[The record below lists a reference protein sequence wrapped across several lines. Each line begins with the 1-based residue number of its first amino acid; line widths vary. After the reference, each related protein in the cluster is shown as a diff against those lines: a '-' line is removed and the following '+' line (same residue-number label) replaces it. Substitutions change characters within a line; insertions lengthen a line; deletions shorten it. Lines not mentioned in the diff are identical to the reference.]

1 MTMEVYQSGR
11 QASSI
16 KRWRTWLRYRGSDIV
31 HECRFLVDE
40 SALSLDDV
48 PQGEREDSLISLIDQ
63 LDALRVSAERV
74 QLLENWGAV
83 ECLGGDDVAETMVN
97 YQVLDRDQ
105 SLRLLTLLDQ
115 CVAWSR
121 PAAVGADSEIVV
133 DGRHCQGDGIAW
145 AREKAILKNWTAV
158 VTTSHRFA
166 AGVHSVDKPAQS
178 LPVDVYFAVST
189 EDHPGF
195 FRLLYEW
202 EDVSESDFF
211 ERARLAFPRLVF
223 AADTSFRKFQGAYRT
238 LRPKVVDHLGRI
250 NDRFPEVYAAEN
262 GMPDEVSSRLGIQV
276 SIEGNTRSSERLMRL
291 RDVEFRGQV
300 YRCEW
305 HSKLEPNRNR
315 IHFHVIDCM
324 SETKILIGIFHEH
337 LAT

>member
-1 MTMEVYQSGR
+1 MT
-11 QASSI
+11 
-16 KRWRTWLRYRGSDIV
+16 
-31 HECRFLVDE
+31 ECRFLVDE
-40 SALSLDDV
+40 GALSLDDV
-48 PQGEREDSLISLIDQ
+48 PQDERDESLIALIDQ
-63 LDALRVSAERV
+63 LDALRVSGERV

-83 ECLGGDDVAETMVN
+83 ECLGGDDVAQTMVN

-115 CVAWSR
+115 CVAWSQ
-121 PAAVGADSEIVV
+121 PAAADSEIVV
-133 DGRHCQGDGIAW
+133 DGTHCQGDGIAW
-145 AREKAILKNWTAV
+145 AREKTILKNWTAIV
-158 VTTSHRFA
+158 STSHRFA

-223 AADTSFRKFQGAYRT
+223 ADDISFRKFQGAYRT
-238 LRPKVVDHLGRI
+238 LRPQVVDHLGRI

-262 GMPDEVSSRLGIQV
+262 GMPNEVSSRLGIQI

-305 HSKLEPNRNR
+305 HSKLEPHRNR
-315 IHFHVIDCM
+315 IHFHTIDGIA
-324 SETKILIGIFHEH
+324 ETTILIGIFDEH
-337 LAT
+337 LPT

>member
-1 MTMEVYQSGR
+1 MP
-11 QASSI
+11 
-16 KRWRTWLRYRGSDIV
+16 
-31 HECRFLVDE
+31 ECRFLVDE
-40 SALSLDDV
+40 GALSLDDV
-48 PQGEREDSLISLIDQ
+48 PQDEREDSLIALIDQ
-63 LDALRVSAERV
+63 LDVLRVSGESV

-83 ECLGGDDVAETMVN
+83 ECLGGNDVAETMVH

-105 SLRLLTLLDQ
+105 SLRLLGLLDR
-115 CVAWSR
+115 CVPWNRS
-121 PAAVGADSEIVV
+121 AVVDVDSEIVV

-145 AREKAILKNWTAV
+145 AREQAILQNWTAV
-158 VTTSHRFA
+158 VTTPHRFA

-178 LPVDVYFAVST
+178 PPVDVYFAVST
-189 EDHPGF
+189 EDHPCF

-223 AADTSFRKFQGAYRT
+223 AANISFGNFEGGYRT
-238 LRPKVVDHLGRI
+238 LRPEVVHHLGRI
-250 NDRFPEVYAAEN
+250 NDRFPEEYAAEN
-262 GMPDEVSSRLGIQV
+262 GMPNEVSIRLGIQV
-276 SIEGNTRSSERLMRL
+276 SIEGNTRSSERLMRQ

-305 HSKLEPNRNR
+305 HSKLEPHRNR
-315 IHFHVIDCM
+315 IHFHVIDGIA
-324 SETKILIGIFHEH
+324 ETKILIGIFHKH

>member
-1 MTMEVYQSGR
+1 MP
-11 QASSI
+11 
-16 KRWRTWLRYRGSDIV
+16 
-31 HECRFLVDE
+31 ECRFLVDE
-40 SALSLDDV
+40 GSFLLDDV
-48 PQGEREDSLISLIDQ
+48 PQDERKDSLIALIDQ
-63 LDALRVSAERV
+63 LDALRVSGERV

-97 YQVLDRDQ
+97 YQVLHRDQ

-115 CVAWSR
+115 CVVWSR
-121 PAAVGADSEIVV
+121 PAAVDADPEIVV
-133 DGRHCQGDGIAW
+133 DGTSCQGDGIAW

-158 VTTSHRFA
+158 VTTPHRFA
-166 AGVHSVDKPAQS
+166 AGVHSVDEPSQS

-202 EDVSESDFF
+202 EDVSETDFF

-223 AADTSFRKFQGAYRT
+223 AADINFSKFQGAYRT

-250 NDRFPEVYAAEN
+250 NDSFREVYAAEN
-262 GMPDEVSSRLGIQV
+262 GMPTEVSTRLGIQV
-276 SIEGNTRSSERLMRL
+276 SIEGNTRGSENLMRL
-291 RDVEFRGQV
+291 RDVEFAGHV

-305 HSKLEPNRNR
+305 HSKLEPHRNR
-315 IHFHVIDCM
+315 IHFNVIDGIA
-324 SETKILIGIFHEH
+324 ETRILIGIFHEH

>member
-1 MTMEVYQSGR
+1 MP
-11 QASSI
+11 
-16 KRWRTWLRYRGSDIV
+16 
-31 HECRFLVDE
+31 ECRFLVDE
-40 SALSLDDV
+40 GSLSLDDV
-48 PQGEREDSLISLIDQ
+48 PQDEREYSLTALINQ
-63 LDALRVSAERV
+63 LDALRVSKEHV

-83 ECLGGDDVAETMVN
+83 KCLGGIEVAETLN
-97 YQVLDRDQ
+97 HCQVLDRDQ
-105 SLRLLTLLDQ
+105 SQRLLTLLDR

-166 AGVHSVDKPAQS
+166 AGVHSIDKPTQS
-178 LPVDVYFAVST
+178 LSADVYFAVST

-211 ERARLAFPRLVF
+211 ERAELAFPRLVF
-223 AADTSFRKFQGAYRT
+223 AADISFRKFQGTYHT
-238 LRPKVVDHLGRI
+238 LRPQVVDHLGRI

-262 GMPDEVSSRLGIQV
+262 GMPNGVSSRLGIQI
-276 SIEGNTRSSERLMRL
+276 SIEGNTRSSERLMWL

-305 HSKLEPNRNR
+305 HSKLEPHRNR
-315 IHFHVIDCM
+315 IHFRVIDCM

>member
-1 MTMEVYQSGR
+1 MP
-11 QASSI
+11 
-16 KRWRTWLRYRGSDIV
+16 
-31 HECRFLVDE
+31 ECRFLVDE
-40 SALSLDDV
+40 GALSLDHV
-48 PQGEREDSLISLIDQ
+48 PQGEREDSLIALLDQ
-63 LDALRVSAERV
+63 LDAVRVSRERV
-74 QLLENWGAV
+74 QLLENWGAI
-83 ECLGGDDVAETMVN
+83 ECLGEDDVAETMVN
-97 YQVLDRDQ
+97 CQVLDRDQ

-121 PAAVGADSEIVV
+121 PAAVDADSEIIV
-133 DGRHCQGDGIAW
+133 DGTPCQGDGIAW

-158 VTTSHRFA
+158 VTTPRRFA
-166 AGVHSVDKPAQS
+166 AGVHSVDKSAQS
-178 LPVDVYFAVST
+178 LPVDVYFTVST

-223 AADTSFRKFQGAYRT
+223 AADITFRKFQGAYRT

-250 NDRFPEVYAAEN
+250 NDRFPEVYAAEK
-262 GMPDEVSSRLGIQV
+262 GMPNEVSSRLGIQV

-315 IHFHVIDCM
+315 IHFLVIDGRA
-324 SETKILIGIFHEH
+324 ETKILIGIFHEH